1 MATAD
6 QSSSPNYSLNSCSD
20 DPVAA
25 FYINKSKP
33 TAAGGENITDNDK
46 HIFLI
51 VYKKITH
58 KPEVF
63 LKNYIYIILLFYRE
77 HIKSIKYLQ
86 NIRCNI

>member
-6 QSSSPNYSLNSCSD
+6 QSSSPNNNSD
-20 DPVAA
+20 DPDAA

-33 TAAGGENITDNDK
+33 TAAGGEKIIIDK
-46 HIFLI
+46 HTFLV